1 MRESSM
7 YFLFAFSLLK
17 NDQGDLRGTLET
29 ENFVLGRNVSLENG
43 VKVRKI
49 EWLISWIKN

>member
-1 MRESSM
+1 M